1 MRDLR
6 IGLMAERTGTSTA
19 TIRFY
24 EENSLLPPARRQEGG
39 QRRYSEDDVCRL
51 KLIRRCREFGF
62 SIDQV
67 HELMAI
73 YDDPESSCNE
83 TARISRE
90 HLNTVRA
97 KIPELSALE
106 KNIADLVKRC
116 ETTCAGGSGPNCT
129 VIDDMA
135 SGYKNKS
142 KTKNK

>member
-24 EENSLLPPARRQEGG
+24 EKISLLPRARRQEGG
-39 QRRYSEDDVCRL
+39 QRRYSEEDVSRL

-62 SIDQV
+62 SIDQI

-83 TARISRE
+83 TARISQE

-97 KIPELSALE
+97 KISELKALE
-106 KNIADLVKRC
+106 KNMVDLVTRC
-116 ETTCAGGSGPNCT
+116 ETTCAGGSGPSCT
-129 VIDDMA
+129 VFDDMA
-135 SGYKNKS
+135 SGYTNKS
-142 KTKNK
+142 KIKIK